1 MPEPE
6 DIKDW
11 KKRSEIDYVPLFI
24 SSWLCLN
31 VWMKSA
37 WDGTDDRHL
46 LNQLT
51 SPEDNDLKVE
61 FISLINGTT
70 PEAIAFKGYFAELIS
85 ALTNARLEYHKLPN
99 NLEDTPNRFISFSNC
114 IIDWNDGAPE
124 LETILKGERQHNKIE
139 IVKNFWIDNDNN
151 RVFSA
156 YIEILYQVRC
166 LLFHGTL
173 SLIPA
178 NERVIINFY
187 LTLSMAMK
195 PLGGE

>member
-1 MPEPE
+1 MPELE

-85 ALTNARLEYHKLPN
+85 ALTNARLEYHTLN
-99 NLEDTPNRFISFSNC
+99 TPNRLISFSNC
-114 IIDWNDGAPE
+114 IVCRNNGTPE
-124 LETILKGERQHNKIE
+124 IGTILKREGQRDKIE
-139 IVKNFWIDNDNN
+139 IAPNFWIDNDNN

>member
-1 MPEPE
+1 MPELE
-6 DIKDW
+6 DIKAW

-24 SSWLCLN
+24 SSWLCLS
-31 VWMKSA
+31 VWMKGE
-37 WDGTDDRHL
+37 WDGISDRHL

-61 FISLINGTT
+61 FISLIEGTS

-85 ALTNARLEYHKLPN
+85 ALDNARLEYRMWRLPN
-99 NLEDTPNRFISFSNC
+99 KLISFSNC
-114 IIDWNDGAPE
+114 IVCRDNDTPE
-124 LETILKGERQHNKIE
+124 IGTILKEEGQHNKIK
-139 IVKNFWIDNDNN
+139 IAPNSWIDNNRN
-151 RVFSA
+151 RVFTA

-166 LLFHGTL
+166 FLFHGNL

-178 NERVIINFY
+178 NERVIISLY